1 MAVISATMPSPSSY
15 PLLTV
20 PAGPLWP
27 DGAAA
32 PVVWVLTP
40 SFTRW
45 SKYHS
50 CQIYPQ
56 GANRNNRG
64 PILRFASEERALRID
79 GVLYDRN
86 TVQAPISR
94 PAGAWR
100 VGCRY
105 FNPVGVITIEEV

>member
-1 MAVISATMPSPSSY
+1 M
-15 PLLTV
+15 
-20 PAGPLWP
+20 
-27 DGAAA
+27 
-32 PVVWVLTP
+32 
-40 SFTRW
+40 
-45 SKYHS
+45 
-50 CQIYPQ
+50 
-56 GANRNNRG
+56 
-64 PILRFASEERALRID
+64 RFASEERALRID